1 MKKIILND
9 FNKTI
14 QGLNKRLNEIKN
26 ICGDNT
32 LWFIRSYA
40 EEYWIAESMRNKLT
54 VMVETIEAKEVTDI
68 NKYLNDIRD
77 EYINNML
84 AQPLME
90 SSSSTMYRATSLWE
104 NEVHRKMIK
113 LIDAFYL

>member
-1 MKKIILND
+1 MKNVLEKLQNR
-9 FNKTI
+9 I
-14 QGLNKRLNEIKN
+14 QDLNKRLNEIKN

-40 EEYWIAESMRNKLT
+40 EEYWIAESMRNKLM
-54 VMVETIEAKEVTDI
+54 VMVNTIETKEVKDVV
-68 NKYLNDIRD
+68 KYLQNVRD
-77 EYINNML
+77 EYMNDML